1 MFVNGQVSLVNLR
14 SGAVKRPYWGTS
26 STADTT
32 KGTTGLWFDATYQ
45 DLLGRGAASSSSSFD
60 HITAPLEAGGN
71 YYYDINF
78 TLFTTSPAA
87 DLYVQ
92 RWPVGSTGSTL
103 IQTLT
108 TGAVT
113 LNKLYQFKVPISA
126 GEEFTVGLT
135 VAASSA
141 SYSLLINPSAG
152 L

>member
-1 MFVNGQVSLVNLR
+1 MAYGETVVLMSPR
-14 SGAVKRPYWGTS
+14 AGAVNRPYWGTS

-60 HITAPLEAGGN
+60 HLTAPAEAGAN
-71 YYYDINF
+71 KYYDINF
-78 TLFTTSPAA
+78 TLMTTSPAA

-108 TGAVT
+108 TGAIT
-113 LNKLYQFKVPISA
+113 LNKLYQFKVPIAA
-126 GEEFTVGLT
+126 GEEWTVGLT
-135 VAASSA
+135 VSASSA